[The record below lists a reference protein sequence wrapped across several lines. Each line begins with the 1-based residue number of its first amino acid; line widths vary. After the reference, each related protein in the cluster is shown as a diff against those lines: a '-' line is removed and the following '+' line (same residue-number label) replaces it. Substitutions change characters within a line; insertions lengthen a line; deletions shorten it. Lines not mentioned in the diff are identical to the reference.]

1 MSLSAPAGQ
10 PFQGGNPRR
19 ARNFLASVR
28 LNKTAFNLA
37 WLHRCT
43 RRIRRAV
50 PSQGSLAVAHEQ
62 AMRTR
67 TEGQIGGHH
76 IDAPTPLTRA
86 GIAFGFPAE
95 LEGGSARYPG
105 AIALSKWLLQ
115 LAQKPPP
122 TWANGLANS
131 IAISK
136 PTAPLLSGETRR
148 DHTPHSAII
157 APLSAA
163 VPEADSS
170 PQPDAK
176 TPLSSLPK
184 QATES
189 RRSLGTSRQKAGNE
203 KAEGW
208 DES

>member
-1 MSLSAPAGQ
+1 
-10 PFQGGNPRR
+10 
-19 ARNFLASVR
+19 
-28 LNKTAFNLA
+28 
-37 WLHRCT
+37 
-43 RRIRRAV
+43 
-50 PSQGSLAVAHEQ
+50 
-62 AMRTR
+62 MRTR

-95 LEGGSARYPG
+95 LEGGSVRYPG

-122 TWANGLANS
+122 KWANGLANS

-136 PTAPLLSGETRR
+136 PTAPLLAGETRR

-157 APLSAA
+157 ALLSAV

-184 QATES
+184 QATEG
-189 RRSLGTSRQKAGNE
+189 RRSFQEHQGRGLGMGRPKAGTNRSGSTE
-203 KAEGW
+203 LMAALIARDSARTDGTYVLYLQDPEPRP
-208 DES
+208 

>member
-1 MSLSAPAGQ
+1 M
-10 PFQGGNPRR
+10 
-19 ARNFLASVR
+19 
-28 LNKTAFNLA
+28 
-37 WLHRCT
+37 

-148 DHTPHSAII
+148 DHTPHSATI

-184 QATES
+184 QATEG
-189 RRSLGTSRQKAGNE
+189 RRSFQEHQGKGLGMRRPKAGTNRSGSTE
-203 KAEGW
+203 LMAALIARDSARTDGTYVLYLQDPEPRP
-208 DES
+208 